1 MKKIYMLFGVLSG
14 MLFYSQTV
22 NEIYIINENSGEPVS
37 NAVVSDSASK
47 FTVVSDENGHVS
59 LDGFTGNVLNV
70 SGIGFVKQ
78 TFHIDALQHQGAA
91 AYIFLA
97 SKTVNI
103 AEVQLQGNSRNSIFQ
118 TISDLDI
125 HLRPISN
132 SQEILRSVLGL
143 FIGQHAGGGKA
154 EQLFIRGFDV
164 DHGTDVNI
172 TADGIPVNMVSH
184 AHGQGYADLHFLIPE
199 FVDKVSFNKGPY
211 FADKGNFTTAGYV
224 EFKTRDFLEK
234 NFIKAEAGQFKT
246 YRGVLGLNLL
256 KNKGEVKNESL
267 ILGSELYYTDGY
279 FDHPQD
285 FNRLNFLLKYYRRLN
300 EKNILTA
307 SASALSSRWN
317 ASGQIPDRAV
327 ESGMIGWFGSV
338 DPDEGGKTSRYNLNL
353 SLKTYLDSG
362 AKISNQLYYSRYRF
376 KLYSDFTFFLNDPV
390 NGDQIRQ
397 AENRNLYGLNSSYE
411 KSYSLGTLKTETFAG
426 FQIRHDEVND
436 LELSHTRKR
445 TEILERYKYGNV
457 GETNAGFFWIQKFSL
472 LPKLDVTPALRFDY
486 FRNRYEDKILT
497 ENLSSESSVLS
508 PKLNFN
514 YRLSGNTQLYLYSGK
529 GFHSNDTRVAVLQNG
544 KKVLPPAWGT
554 DLGGIFKIGRKLLLQ
569 TAVWYLWLDQ
579 EFVYVGDEAVVEE
592 SGKTRR
598 LGIDVTARYEVL
610 DNLFA
615 DFNLSLAKPKAL
627 DTPKNES
634 YIPLAPKIVSTGG
647 LTYKKESGLNGSLR
661 YRFMG
666 DRPANEDHSVTAKG
680 YTILDAV
687 LNYTRPKWEV
697 GISVQNLFNV
707 RWKETQF
714 DTESR
719 LYNESE
725 PVSEIHFTPGTPFS
739 LKAGFTYFF

>member
-1 MKKIYMLFGVLSG
+1 
-14 MLFYSQTV
+14 
-22 NEIYIINENSGEPVS
+22 
-37 NAVVSDSASK
+37 
-47 FTVVSDENGHVS
+47 
-59 LDGFTGNVLNV
+59 
-70 SGIGFVKQ
+70 
-78 TFHIDALQHQGAA
+78 
-91 AYIFLA
+91 
-97 SKTVNI
+97 
-103 AEVQLQGNSRNSIFQ
+103 
-118 TISDLDI
+118 
-125 HLRPISN
+125 
-132 SQEILRSVLGL
+132 
-143 FIGQHAGGGKA
+143 
-154 EQLFIRGFDV
+154 
-164 DHGTDVNI
+164 
-172 TADGIPVNMVSH
+172 
-184 AHGQGYADLHFLIPE
+184 
-199 FVDKVSFNKGPY
+199 
-211 FADKGNFTTAGYV
+211 
-224 EFKTRDFLEK
+224 
-234 NFIKAEAGQFKT
+234 
-246 YRGVLGLNLL
+246 
-256 KNKGEVKNESL
+256 
-267 ILGSELYYTDGY
+267 
-279 FDHPQD
+279 
-285 FNRLNFLLKYYRRLN
+285 
-300 EKNILTA
+300 
-307 SASALSSRWN
+307 
-317 ASGQIPDRAV
+317 
-327 ESGMIGWFGSV
+327 MIGWFGSV
-338 DPDEGGKTSRYNLNL
+338 DPDEGGKTSRYNINL
-353 SLKTYLDSG
+353 SLKTYLDNG

-497 ENLSSESSVLS
+497 ENQSSESSVLS

-514 YRLSGNTQLYLYSGK
+514 YRLNGNTQLYLYSGK

-697 GISVQNLFNV
+697 GISVQNLFDV